1 MNSNEVTSSLNEIS
15 NFLSY
20 FCRDGNSSCN
30 VLQHLRLVCPKI
42 DDKFGTT
49 FGSGLSQNAVG
60 SDT

>member
-1 MNSNEVTSSLNEIS
+1 MEMHLVMYYIP
-15 NFLSY
+15 
-20 FCRDGNSSCN
+20 
-30 VLQHLRLVCPKI
+30 HLRLVCPKI